1 MVRKVGMVMVDVVLA
16 PSGVA
21 VQALVALL
29 MLVLMIQATTRW
41 SPFESPHIGAL
52 EMLSL
57 STSSLTLWLGCFFW
71 ASENAD
77 LAMAFS
83 ALIVVINLIF
93 IIYLTFVLVGDA
105 FRDYRIVQ
113 KVKSVKDKV
122 KSRTSDISQRMYFF
136 RRQSQAKRNNDQT
149 AGAEKSYVN
158 PLSQS
163 SGAADGAGDV
173 EMASLSR
180 E

>member
-1 MVRKVGMVMVDVVLA
+1 M
-16 PSGVA
+16 S
-21 VQALVALL
+21 
-29 MLVLMIQATTRW
+29 
-41 SPFESPHIGAL
+41 
-52 EMLSL
+52 
-57 STSSLTLWLGCFFW
+57 
-71 ASENAD
+71 
-77 LAMAFS
+77 
-83 ALIVVINLIF
+83 
-93 IIYLTFVLVGDA
+93 
-105 FRDYRIVQ
+105 
-113 KVKSVKDKV
+113 
-122 KSRTSDISQRMYFF
+122 FF